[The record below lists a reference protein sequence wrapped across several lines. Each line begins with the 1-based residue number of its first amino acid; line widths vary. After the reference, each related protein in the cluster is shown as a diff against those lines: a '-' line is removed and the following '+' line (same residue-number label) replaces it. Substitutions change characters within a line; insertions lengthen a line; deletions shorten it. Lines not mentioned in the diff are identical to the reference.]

1 MVSTFF
7 FTMRSVNRMYLLKGS
22 RQLGVVTDGLFG
34 KQMTYKF
41 VLEDTTFSSTRMKR
55 SSMISFKNKNHYFYF
70 LVNNIDGEFHE
81 KALFDHVICRDN

>member
-34 KQMTYKF
+34 KQEDSNTSKNNN
-41 VLEDTTFSSTRMKR
+41 DTT
-55 SSMISFKNKNHYFYF
+55 Y
-70 LVNNIDGEFHE
+70 LVEDENTINN
-81 KALFDHVICRDN
+81 DNNDNNSNANNAEE